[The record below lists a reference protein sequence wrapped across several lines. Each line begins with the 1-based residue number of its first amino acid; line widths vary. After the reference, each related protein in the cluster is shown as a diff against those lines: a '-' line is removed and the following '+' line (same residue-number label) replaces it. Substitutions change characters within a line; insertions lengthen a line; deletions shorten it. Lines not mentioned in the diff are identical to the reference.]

1 MYVCV
6 CLFVYLYIQVNMHAS
21 CVGVCGC
28 VCLHKTLCFPLI
40 GNLGIVHDIVI
51 GIVL

>member
-21 CVGVCGC
+21 YVGVCIY
-28 VCLHKTLCFPLI
+28 VCLHKTLCFLLI
-40 GNLGIVHDIVI
+40 GNLGIVHHIAR